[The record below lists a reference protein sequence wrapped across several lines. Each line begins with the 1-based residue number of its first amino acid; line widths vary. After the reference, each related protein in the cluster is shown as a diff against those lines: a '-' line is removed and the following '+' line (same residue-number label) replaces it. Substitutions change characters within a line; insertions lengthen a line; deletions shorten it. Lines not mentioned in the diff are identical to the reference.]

1 MVQCYG
7 STTLIP
13 TKYMEGLEHNYIDSN
28 QVHVC
33 RSFNFL
39 RDYTT
44 ARSDGHEAAAVRDQS
59 LLDERKH
66 RLSKAWGAAHRQKL
80 EDFVNSHT

>member
-13 TKYMEGLEHNYIDSN
+13 TKYMDGLEHNYIDSD

-44 ARSDGHEAAAVRDQS
+44 SRSDDREAAAFRDQS
-59 LLDERKH
+59 LLDEKKH
-66 RLSKAWGAAHRQKL
+66 QLSKAWGAAYRQKL
-80 EDFVNSHT
+80 EDVVNGVV